1 MILALDLE
9 NEYEFIRLKMGR
21 RSSKQK
27 EQCEQNCESVSLGSL
42 TWRGRRFR
50 REPGYNEKSRDIGKT
65 HVPEDPGDSV
75 EDLNFILQEHQ
86 QLFFFS

>member
-42 TWRGRRFR
+42 T
-50 REPGYNEKSRDIGKT
+50 
-65 HVPEDPGDSV
+65 
-75 EDLNFILQEHQ
+75 
-86 QLFFFS
+86 